1 MFPTRRPGG
10 FEILTEREYEV
21 AMAVGQGLSNREI
34 AEQLGLGERTIKA
47 HLTTTFEKLQ
57 VRDRVQLALAV
68 NRLPIH

>member
-1 MFPTRRPGG
+1 
-10 FEILTEREYEV
+10 
-21 AMAVGQGLSNREI
+21 MAVGRGLSNREI